1 MGTASSRRDRPVERS
16 LWLDQLGDTG
26 RRPALVGTVD
36 ADVAIVGAGYS
47 GLWTAYYLLR
57 HSPGSR
63 LVVLDR
69 EHVGFGASGR
79 NGGWA
84 VGEVARHD
92 IPPAMTRALFDAVAE
107 IGRVCVT
114 EGIECGYT
122 RGGTI
127 RLARTAPQLKRQRA
141 EVRHAH
147 AQGFGEDDLRMLSAD
162 EAGELLAAPDVQG
175 GLFFAHTAAIQP
187 LALARGL
194 AAAVERLGGVIYEGT
209 EVTSVSAGRVATGG
223 GTVRAGAVVQAT
235 EAYGP
240 GRGHVP
246 LYSQMIATEPL
257 PASAW
262 ESIGLAGRPTF
273 ADDRYVVIYG
283 QRTAD
288 DRIAFGARGNPA
300 YLYGSRIRAEVES
313 KAHLAIA
320 ATLRELLPQLGDVEV
335 THRWGGVLAVPR
347 DWHPHVRWDA
357 ASRAGSLG
365 GYVGD
370 GVAAS
375 NLAGRT
381 LADLIV
387 GNDTERA
394 TFPWVNHRS
403 RRWEPE
409 PLRWLAVNAAFTALA
424 WSDRRE
430 ARTGNP
436 SQLARQVLRLIGR

>member
-1 MGTASSRRDRPVERS
+1 MAPIDRA
-16 LWLDQLGDTG
+16 LWLDQLGDAP
-26 RRPALVGTVD
+26 RRPALERDTE

-57 HSPGSR
+57 ESPG
-63 LVVLDR
+63 LQVVVLER

-84 VGEVARHD
+84 VGELARHD
-92 IPPAMTRALFDAVAE
+92 IPAAMTRALFDAVAE
-107 IGRVCVT
+107 IGRVCTT
-114 EGIECGYT
+114 EAIDCGYA
-122 RGGTI
+122 RGGTV

-141 EVRHAH
+141 EVHHAH
-147 AQGFGEDDLRMLSAD
+147 AHGFGDDDLRLLSAG
-162 EAGELLAAPDVQG
+162 EARGMLAASEVEG
-175 GLFFAHTAAIQP
+175 GLFFAHTAAVQP

-194 AAAVERLGGVIYEGT
+194 AAAVERLGGVIHEGT
-209 EVTSVSAGRVATGG
+209 EVTAVAPGRVTTGVG
-223 GTVRAGAVVQAT
+223 VVRAATVVDAR
-235 EAYGP
+235 EAYRP
-240 GRGHVP
+240 GRAHVP

-257 PASAW
+257 PTELWDA
-262 ESIGLAGRPTF
+262 IGLAGRPTF

-300 YLYGSRIRAEVES
+300 YLYGSGIRPDVES
-313 KAHLAIA
+313 KAHAAIA
-320 ATLRELLPQLGDVEV
+320 ATLRDLLPQLGDAAI

-347 DWHPHVRWDA
+347 DWQPFVVFDA
-357 ASRAGSLG
+357 VTRVGALG
-365 GYVGD
+365 GYVGE
-370 GVAAS
+370 GVAAA

-381 LADLIV
+381 LADLILEHA
-387 GNDTERA
+387 TERT

-409 PLRWLAVNAAFTALA
+409 PLRWLAINAAFTALG

-430 ARTGNP
+430 AGTGKP
-436 SQLARQVLRLIGR
+436 SKLARRVLRLIGR